1 MEAKSPAYV
10 WGMIVG
16 FAVAFLIVV
25 VCKRL
30 FVKKNEKREYD
41 ERQKLAIAKGY
52 KFGYFTLVGYCMLAG
67 LVDVITGVVWCS
79 LYTNALIGI
88 LLSVGVFGVICIRN
102 DAYLP
107 LRQSPKRYILMFVVL
122 GGINLA
128 IGIAQLLH
136 TGSFVT
142 DGMLTNNV
150 VNPLVGVLLLILA
163 AALGFKTLRENRARE
178 AE

>member
-1 MEAKSPAYV
+1 MQERSPAYV
-10 WGMIVG
+10 WGMIAG

-25 VCKRL
+25 ACKRL

-52 KFGYFTLVGYCMLAG
+52 KYGYFTLTGYGLLAG
-67 LVDVITGVVWCS
+67 LFDLMTGVVWCS

-88 LLSVGVFGVICIRN
+88 LVSVGVFGVICICN

-107 LRQSPKRYILMFVVL
+107 LRQLPKRYILMFVVL

-128 IGIAQLLH
+128 IGVMQLVH
-136 TGSFVT
+136 VGTFVQ
-142 DGMLTNNV
+142 DGMLTSNI
-150 VNPLVGVLLLILA
+150 VNPLTGVLLLVLA
-163 AALGFKTLRENRARE
+163 AALGMKTLRESRAQG